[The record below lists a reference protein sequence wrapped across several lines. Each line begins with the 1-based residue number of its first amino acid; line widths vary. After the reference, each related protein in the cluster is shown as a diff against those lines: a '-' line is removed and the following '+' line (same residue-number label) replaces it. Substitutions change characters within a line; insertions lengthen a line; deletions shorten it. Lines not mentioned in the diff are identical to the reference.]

1 MVKEAP
7 SPVVSIGGGMIK
19 RQVTATGGTKKMAT
33 ISKYSNASGATLYR
47 VRFRTPENKQTDKRG
62 FKTKRDADAFAATVE
77 VAKMRGEYVSPSL
90 AKATVGSLG
99 PAWLERQRG
108 HMKPSGF
115 RSYESAWRV
124 HVEPRWAAT
133 PIGAVKYSDVQAW
146 VAALTGKLSPS
157 MIATVYSV
165 LARILDDAVRDR
177 LIPANAARGVKLPR
191 RAKRRNVYLTA
202 DQLGHLADES
212 GRYRAL
218 VLLLGTAG
226 LRWGEAA
233 ALRVSD
239 VDFLRRRIALHENA
253 VTVGREVHVGTLK
266 TGENRT
272 VVVAGFVADA
282 LARDCEGKGRDDLI
296 WPSATGGH
304 LGPPASVR
312 SWLSGAVARCQAA
325 ADAARAAERKAH
337 PKRQPV
343 TPTFPRVT
351 AHALRHTAVS
361 LAISAGANVKVV
373 QRMLGHASA
382 AMTLDVY
389 ADLFDDDLDAVA
401 DRLNETVGK
410 MWAKRGQTKKSA
422 ALKSL

>member
-1 MVKEAP
+1 
-7 SPVVSIGGGMIK
+7 
-19 RQVTATGGTKKMAT
+19 MAT
-33 ISKYSNASGATLYR
+33 VSKYFSASGATLYR
-47 VRFRTPENKQTDKRG
+47 VRYRTPENKQTDKRG

-77 VAKMRGEYVSPSL
+77 VAKMRGEYISPSL
-90 AKATVGSLG
+90 SKTTIGALG
-99 PAWLERQRG
+99 PSWLERQKG

-124 HVEPRWAAT
+124 HVEPRWADT
-133 PIGAVKYSDVQAW
+133 RIGTVKFSDVQAW
-146 VAALTGKLSPS
+146 VATLAGTLSPS
-157 MIATVYSV
+157 MVATVYSV
-165 LARILDDAVRDR
+165 LARILDDAARDR
-177 LIPANAARGVKLPR
+177 LIPANPARGIKLPK
-191 RAKRRNVYLTA
+191 RAKRRNLYLSA

-239 VDFLRRRIALHENA
+239 VDFLRRRITLHRNA
-253 VTVGREVHVGTLK
+253 VQVGRQIVVGSLK
-266 TGENRT
+266 SGENRT
-272 VVVAGFVADA
+272 VVLAGFVADA

-296 WPSATGGH
+296 WPSSSGGH

-312 SWLSGAVARCQAA
+312 SWLAGAVARCQAT
-325 ADAARAAERKAH
+325 DA
-337 PKRQPV
+337 
-343 TPTFPRVT
+343 TFPRVT
-351 AHALRHTAVS
+351 AHALRHTAAS

-389 ADLFDDDLDAVA
+389 ADLFDDDLNAVA
-401 DRLNETVGK
+401 DRLDASVGK
-410 MWAKRGQTKKSA
+410 MWADRGQSPHLKPA
-422 ALKSL
+422 KSL